1 MDIGCAVLFVYF
13 VYGIAIWKIENI
25 GNSQKKKCFCRS
37 PLLVI
42 LLPLTL

>member
-25 GNSQKKKCFCRS
+25 GNSQQKKTKKKF
-37 PLLVI
+37 L
-42 LLPLTL
+42 

>member
-25 GNSQKKKCFCRS
+25 GNSQKKKNVF
-37 PLLVI
+37 VGVHF
-42 LLPLTL
+42 